1 MDFNFLNLV
10 QVAILFANV
19 VLTLMSALILSI
31 YREFESTSHFIEYS
45 AQILISCV
53 NFLFIIKAKKEKE
66 ENTIPEQNFLNFKT
80 FIAFLSTLLSI
91 FNLLVYAKAFNVNME
106 PERAA
111 HFCEFI
117 NESVNACF
125 AMVFAVQLLREVER
139 EMKIIYQN
147 ITLFIS

>member
-10 QVAILFANV
+10 QVAILFLNV
-19 VLTLMSALILSI
+19 ILTLVAAIILTTFN
-31 YREFESTSHFIEYS
+31 EFESTSHFIEYS

-66 ENTIPEQNFLNFKT
+66 ENTKFEKRFGTFKMSVV
-80 FIAFLSTLLSI
+80 FFSVLLSI
-91 FNLLVYAKAFNVNME
+91 LNLLIFAKAFNVNME

-139 EMKIIYQN
+139 EISKIYSK
-147 ITLFIS
+147 ITF